1 VYTVQYAAI
10 VCQIGSKQPLVCMLN
25 LCQTAWLDKIDHR
38 YAWLK
43 RTLMEFEEK
52 FGRMFPPS
60 WELSERICAE
70 FCEITR
76 SVCCS
81 SLIKFAVS
89 FSDNFNCASDVCV
102 SIY

>member
-1 VYTVQYAAI
+1 
-10 VCQIGSKQPLVCMLN
+10 MLT

-60 WELSERICAE
+60 WEVSERVCVE

-76 SVCCS
+76 SLCVS
-81 SLIKFAVS
+81 YFIKYHL
-89 FSDNFNCASDVCV
+89 FSDILNCVFNSDFVF
-102 SIY
+102 SYGGYQGHI